1 MVGVIEWPRIE
12 QAWLHT
18 LHTSH
23 FHTPW
28 SRSLYQRLRS
38 PKQTFSKK
46 YRQHR
51 TGRAF
56 KRHTVQALVGFIT
69 HSIDVAFESQFVVSS
84 HARVF
89 ELIHA
94 PLSGHLPQE
103 ENVHW
108 DCWWSEGL
116 YQSVK
121 SFWTRCYYG
130 RTGKTVIGD
139 FKYITTFGGDLHR
152 GHNSGD
158 PVEAIDTIHVH
169 HHFLISAKKNTQLFK
184 ILTVCIEKMFDNSC
198 LKGKHRKSY
207 EKECTAP

>member
-1 MVGVIEWPRIE
+1 MFGNVQNHLTRSQSALLPNVSLPLMVGVIEWPRIE

-28 SRSLYQRLRS
+28 SRSSYQRLTS

-46 YRQHR
+46 YHQHR

-69 HSIDVAFESQFVVSS
+69 HSIESQFVVSS
-84 HARVF
+84 HARAF
-89 ELIHA
+89 ELTHA

-121 SFWTRCYYG
+121 SFWTGCHYE

-139 FKYITTFGGDLHR
+139 VKYITTF

-158 PVEAIDTIHVH
+158 PVEAIDTIHVLS
-169 HHFLISAKKNTQLFK
+169 FFDFCKKK
-184 ILTVCIEKMFDNSC
+184 YVII
-198 LKGKHRKSY
+198 
-207 EKECTAP
+207 